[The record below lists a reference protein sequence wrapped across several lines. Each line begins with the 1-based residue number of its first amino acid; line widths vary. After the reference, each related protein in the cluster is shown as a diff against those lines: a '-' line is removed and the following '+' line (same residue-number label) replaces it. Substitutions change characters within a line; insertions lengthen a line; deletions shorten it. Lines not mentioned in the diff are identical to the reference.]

1 MQGFMLELQLTINIS
16 SNSHEQTSTLSSGN
30 NNKYQAIIPTT
41 NGDANEAATDLP
53 SYQSIF
59 ANSLTRQKQH
69 QQQHQEPTTVS
80 PITRIENGHSNS
92 SQQNGKVQQN
102 NNRNSAT
109 NSPYTPQ

>member
-30 NNKYQAIIPTT
+30 NNKYQAIIPTN

-69 QQQHQEPTTVS
+69 QEPITVS

>member
-1 MQGFMLELQLTINIS
+1 MLSLQLINNIT
-16 SNSHEQTSTLSSGN
+16 SNSHEQTTSLSSGN

-41 NGDANEAATDLP
+41 NGDTNEAATDLP

-69 QQQHQEPTTVS
+69 EQQHQEPTTVS

-92 SQQNGKVQQN
+92 PQQNGKVQQN

-109 NSPYTPQ
+109 NSPYIPQ